1 MVYSIVVNI
10 LSIFSNRLWYCMSQY
25 GEITPMLV
33 TTLPSFRGLTS
44 LNIAHI
50 ATDQLVATIS
60 RHLANLLSLNVS
72 GSEVTDDAI
81 RFIAGMSIEQTCKRG
96 LTGVLYGEYNIV
108 HNNMLFQVNRVSA
121 ANSSNSSF
129 CPAKASL
136 ILASL

>member
-1 MVYSIVVNI
+1 MI
-10 LSIFSNRLWYCMSQY
+10 IFSNRLWYCMSQY

-96 LTGVLYGEYNIV
+96 LTVFCMASTTLFTITCCSRSTESLLQTRATQAFVLRRR
-108 HNNMLFQVNRVSA
+108 H
-121 ANSSNSSF
+121 
-129 CPAKASL
+129 
-136 ILASL
+136 